1 MVAISKS
8 MVALSTVLSA
18 GLVAAFAMTGP
29 RAEDS
34 SAALQV
40 AQRFPAN
47 SEMFAPVSIAS
58 FAAQKMI
65 EQQSITDGRKN
76 DRMPLS
82 ETCSRQDWPYL
93 SQQCLV
99 TVDGSPVRKVQRVIT
114 IERRIGDNTSELA
127 RLPVTDLAQR

>member
-1 MVAISKS
+1 MFAINKS
-8 MVALSTVLSA
+8 MVALSALLSA
-18 GLVAAFAMTGP
+18 GVVAALAVTGS

-34 SAALQV
+34 AAAQV
-40 AQRFPAN
+40 AQRFPA
-47 SEMFAPVSIAS
+47 SHEMFTPVSITS
-58 FAAQKMI
+58 FTAQKMN
-65 EQQSITDGRKN
+65 QQPAADAGKN

-99 TVDGSPVRKVQRVIT
+99 SVDGSPVRKVRRVIT
-114 IERRIGDNTSELA
+114 IERRIDANTSELA

>member
-1 MVAISKS
+1 MFAISKS
-8 MVALSTVLSA
+8 MVALSAFLSA
-18 GLVAAFAMTGP
+18 GVVAGLAVTGS

-34 SAALQV
+34 ATAQV
-40 AQRFPAN
+40 AQRFPA
-47 SEMFAPVSIAS
+47 SHEMFAQLPIEW
-58 FAAQKMI
+58 FAGQNMN
-65 EQQSITDGRKN
+65 QQTMTDAGKN

-93 SQQCLV
+93 SQHCLV
-99 TVDGSPVRKVQRVIT
+99 SVDGSPVRKVQRVIT

>member
-1 MVAISKS
+1 MFTINKS
-8 MVALSTVLSA
+8 IVALSALVSVGVAA
-18 GLVAAFAMTGP
+18 GLAVTGS

-34 SAALQV
+34 AATQV
-40 AQRFPAN
+40 AQRFPA
-47 SEMFAPVSIAS
+47 SHEMFAQLPIEWFTS
-58 FAAQKMI
+58 QKPN
-65 EQQSITDGRKN
+65 QQPATETGKN

-114 IERRIGDNTSELA
+114 IERRIGENTSELA